1 MQSFD
6 RKFTFYFQSQEQ
18 MPTDN
23 VRKTL
28 LTMSKH
34 NCFDEQGR
42 QCLLQVVSLLNNL
55 EAMSQDD
62 HEFSLEDDHFGS
74 MNVRFSFFFQKKF
87 FSFAIK
93 RNIHKKPV
101 TFLENGSEK
110 FSNFKIEIFIF

>member
-1 MQSFD
+1 
-6 RKFTFYFQSQEQ
+6 

-34 NCFDEQGR
+34 SCFDEQGR

-62 HEFSLEDDHFGS
+62 HEFSLDDDHFS
-74 MNVRFSFFFQKKF
+74 PMSVSIFFEKNIFKHISIDVNCTKRKFIKIDYIFDKLFKQKK
-87 FSFAIK
+87 I
-93 RNIHKKPV
+93 
-101 TFLENGSEK
+101 
-110 FSNFKIEIFIF
+110 